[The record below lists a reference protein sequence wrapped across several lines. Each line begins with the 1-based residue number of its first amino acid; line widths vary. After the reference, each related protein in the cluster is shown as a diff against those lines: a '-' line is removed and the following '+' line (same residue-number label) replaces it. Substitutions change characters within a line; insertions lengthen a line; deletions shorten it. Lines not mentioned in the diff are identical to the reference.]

1 MDYENILY
9 GKDGRIARITLNRPD
24 ALNALNVELQEELVS
39 AVKDAGEDDNI
50 RVVIL
55 KGAGRAFSAGGDI
68 QRRPGEAEPPRQTV
82 MQGRRSIEQ
91 WKERLFTIWDLP
103 KPVIA
108 QVHGY
113 CLARGSILALTCD
126 ITICAE
132 DALFGGTSI
141 PLGVGNVSPIWLWH
155 IGPKKTKEIFL
166 QIGHRISGKEAEC
179 LGLVNKAVPADKLE
193 DEVSELANSI
203 ARTPLEFLTLQKL
216 MVNRAAEVMGLRA
229 IILMGCEMDTVAHA
243 TETTAAIRQRMKEMG
258 MRATVEE
265 WQRLA

>member
-9 GKDGRIARITLNRPD
+9 TKDGRIARITLNRPE
-24 ALNALNVELQEELVS
+24 ALNALSAALWEELVS
-39 AVKDAGEDDNI
+39 AMKDAGDDDSI

-68 QRRPGEAEPPRQTV
+68 QRRPGEDRERTI
-82 MQGRRSIEQ
+82 MQGRRSIEKN
-91 WKERLFTIWDLP
+91 KEQMFTIWDLP

-113 CLARGSILALTCD
+113 CLAVGSVLALTCD

-141 PLGVGNVSPIWLWH
+141 PLGAGNVGPIWLWH
-155 IGPKKTKEIFL
+155 IGPKKTKEIFF
-166 QIGHRISGKEAEC
+166 QIGKRIDGKEAERI
-179 LGLVNKAVPADKLE
+179 GLVNRAVPADRLE
-193 DEVSELANSI
+193 DEVNELANSI

-216 MVNRAAEVMGLRA
+216 MVNRSAEIMGLRA
-229 IILMGCEMDTVAHA
+229 IILNGVELDAVAMA
-243 TETTAAIRQRMKEMG
+243 TETAKYGKQRMKEIG
-258 MRATVEE
+258 MKAYVEE
-265 WQRLA
+265 FGKRT

>member
-1 MDYENILY
+1 MEYENILY
-9 GKDGRIARITLNRPD
+9 DKDGRIARITLNRPA
-24 ALNALNVELQEELVS
+24 ALNALSQELQEELVS
-39 AVKDAGEDDNI
+39 AIKDAGEDDNI

-68 QRRPGEAEPPRQTV
+68 QRRPGEEEAPQRTL

-113 CLARGSILALTCD
+113 CLAMGSVLALTCD
-126 ITICAE
+126 LTICAE
-132 DALFGGTSI
+132 DAIFGGTSI
-141 PLGVGNVSPIWLWH
+141 PLGAGNVSPIWFWH

-166 QIGHRISGKEAEC
+166 QIGARINGKEAERI
-179 LGLVNKAVPADKLE
+179 GLVNRAVPSERLE
-193 DEVSELANSI
+193 DEVNKLAQSI

-216 MVNRAAEVMGLRA
+216 VVNRASEMMGLRA
-229 IILMGCEMDTVAHA
+229 IILMGCEIDAVAMG
-243 TETTAAIRQRMKEMG
+243 TEAAAAIRQRMKEIG
-258 MRATVEE
+258 MKATVEE
-265 WQRLA
+265 WQRQA